1 MGWFCLLVLWLV
13 LLSRKQQRKKKLKRQ
28 ETNQI
33 YSFLKKEKW
42 FSQGTLNTKCASIGT
57 ITSFCL
63 GNECAHLTLP
73 PTPPPLKLLQVGR
86 IEDLTQESGWASL
99 SILMNGWKKLKE
111 RKSIFNWSVLSER
124 SDVDSIP
131 RFKVVIGN

>member
-28 ETNQI
+28 ETNQS

-42 FSQGTLNTKCASIGT
+42 CSQGTWNTKCVSIGT

-73 PTPPPLKLLQVGR
+73 PPPPPLKLLQVRR
-86 IEDLTQESGWASL
+86 IEDLTQEGGWTIL
-99 SILMNGWKKLKE
+99 SIFMNGWKKLKE
-111 RKSIFNWSVLSER
+111 RSIFNWSVLSER
-124 SDVDSIP
+124 SDVDSML
-131 RFKVVIGN
+131 RFQVVIGN